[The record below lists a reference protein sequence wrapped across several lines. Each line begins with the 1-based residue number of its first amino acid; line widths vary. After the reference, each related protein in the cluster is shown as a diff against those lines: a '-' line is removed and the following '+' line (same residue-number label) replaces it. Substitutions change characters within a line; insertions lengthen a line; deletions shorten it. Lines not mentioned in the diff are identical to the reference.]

1 MTRYARLLL
10 TYFKINFKSLA
21 IYDFDFYFS
30 IIGMMIQNLINVAA
44 LRFLYLLVPTIQG
57 YTFTELLTTYA
68 IASTSFAIFR
78 CFFINTLNIADYV
91 RKGKFDGLLVKPVN
105 PLFQLLNE
113 SFDEDAWGD
122 LAISVLILTT
132 IAFSS
137 HMPLLIF
144 LLVLLMCCATSLI
157 FLSLTLLGGM
167 VSLLSQGLA
176 DLSETVYDFFEFSK
190 YPLSIYNTP
199 LKMILTWFLPLG
211 WVAAIPQSTV
221 IDDGRW
227 YFAIL
232 VVGISVALFTLVYQ
246 LWRLFLVKYQSTGT

>member
-30 IIGMMIQNLINVAA
+30 IAGMMIQNLINVAA

-137 HMPLLIF
+137 HMPFTYFLAGPADVLCHLFNLLILNLTRRDGVVVVTRVSGF
-144 LLVLLMCCATSLI
+144 IGDSL
-157 FLSLTLLGGM
+157 
-167 VSLLSQGLA
+167 
-176 DLSETVYDFFEFSK
+176 
-190 YPLSIYNTP
+190 
-199 LKMILTWFLPLG
+199 
-211 WVAAIPQSTV
+211 
-221 IDDGRW
+221 
-227 YFAIL
+227 
-232 VVGISVALFTLVYQ
+232 
-246 LWRLFLVKYQSTGT
+246 